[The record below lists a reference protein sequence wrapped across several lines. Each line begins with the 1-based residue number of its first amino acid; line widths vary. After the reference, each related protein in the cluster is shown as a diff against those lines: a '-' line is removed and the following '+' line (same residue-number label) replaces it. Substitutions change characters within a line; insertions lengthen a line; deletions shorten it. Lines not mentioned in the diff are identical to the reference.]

1 MDHAIIDAD
10 QAYDEALRL
19 TKYND
24 GNTKSNTL
32 YWIATRRQTEG
43 GCKEDSECNTKDC
56 FYCLSNGTCGKY
68 HREYC
73 DTNTCGEGDGDCDPG
88 TCPSG
93 MACGIDNFLE
103 YHPLLSACVPS
114 GAEVC

>member
-1 MDHAIIDAD
+1 MQIFLSIGGST
-10 QAYDEALRL
+10 EA
-19 TKYND
+19 T
-24 GNTKSNTL
+24 TV
-32 YWIATRRQTEG
+32 QPPEG
-43 GCKEDSECNTKDC
+43 GCKADSECKTKDC

-88 TCPSG
+88 TCSSG
-93 MACGIDNFLE
+93 TTCGINNFLK

-114 GAEVC
+114 GAEVCVSSGKKSYKLISYQ